1 MNARSLRRAQERK
14 ERKLARKAQTP
25 AAAVAAPAIP
35 TQISAA
41 RLAANQANARLS
53 SGPKSIEGKTKVS
66 LNAVKTGLTGRTVLL
81 PSDDADEYRAHI
93 DSFAR
98 RWSPVGHAE
107 CSLVQSLADIEWRLN
122 RIQGIEMAIY
132 AKGRMEFADQVDD
145 PELIDLETYLRYEK
159 QVKNLH
165 LQESRLRRNREKD
178 TAELRRLQQER
189 AQSEEENQ
197 PRTAKLPSVPAPT
210 PLVGFEFSN
219 AIHDQPLTA
228 QTAPLGPPAPA
239 ALAVR

>member
-14 ERKLARKAQTP
+14 ERKLAGKAQP
-25 AAAVAAPAIP
+25 ATAVVAPAIP

-41 RLAANQANARLS
+41 RLAANQANAQLS
-53 SGPKSIEGKTKVS
+53 PGPKSIVGKAIVS

-93 DSFAR
+93 DSFAS

-145 PELIDLETYLRYEK
+145 HELIDLETYLRYEK

-197 PRTAKLPSVPAPT
+197 PRTAKAPSVSVPT

-219 AIHDQPLTA
+219 AIHDQVLIE
-228 QTAPLGPPAPA
+228 QTASLEPQAMT
-239 ALAVR
+239 ALAAR